1 MKTHTWIKISGCI
14 ALVAC
19 GGGGDSVAG
28 IDGRGQPMRVAVFA
42 EGPIDGFGSVIVNG
56 VRYDTS
62 NASFDIDGTNGTE
75 RDLAV
80 GQVVKIR
87 GTTDAQGN
95 NARADRVIYAD
106 LVQGPVESVDV
117 AAARFV
123 VLGQTVLTNADTAF
137 EDDLNPQSIEGIS
150 PGIVVEVSGF
160 ANGRGEILATYIE
173 REDSDG
179 DFEVTGIVSNL
190 DSGNL
195 SFEINGLRIS
205 YSRARLEDFPN
216 GGPLANGQ
224 RVEAEGTL
232 GTLGG
237 RRALIATSVEFE
249 GNDDL
254 GTAAGNDVEIS
265 GLITRFVSATD
276 FDVNGKRVT
285 SNASTRFSNGSA
297 GNLALNVAVEVE
309 GKRNASGVIVADSI
323 EFEREGTLE
332 LRGTVEA
339 TTTNSVTLLGV
350 TATVT
355 SGTALDDQRGSSGS
369 AFVLRNLN
377 VGDYVEVRGFYDGEK
392 LTLTGLKRK
401 DAEDDSGLEGPVS
414 AVNAPNFTALGVTV
428 ATTADTEFEGAD
440 DNSID
445 AETFFDTALNKTVE
459 VDGNYA
465 GGVLTA
471 TEVEIQDDNDSRTLK
486 GPVSAVETTAL
497 SLTVKTADDTGFEGV
512 DDNNI
517 IDTRTFFDTALN
529 KTVEVD

>member
-28 IDGRGQPMRVAVFA
+28 IDGRGQPMRVAIFS
-42 EGPIDGFGSVIVNG
+42 EGRIDGFGSVIVNG

-62 NASFDIDGTNGTE
+62 NASFDIDGTSGTE

-190 DSGNL
+190 DIGSL

-224 RVEAEGTL
+224 RVEAKGTL
-232 GTLGG
+232 STLNGS
-237 RRALIATSVEFE
+237 RALIATSVEFE

-265 GLITRFVSATD
+265 GLITRFVSAAD

-355 SGTALDDQRGSSGS
+355 SGTALDDQRGRPGS
-369 AFVLRNLN
+369 AFMLRNLN
-377 VGDYVEVRGFYDGEK
+377 VGDYVEIRGFYDSGR

-428 ATTADTEFEGAD
+428 TTTANTEFEGAD
-440 DNSID
+440 GNNID
-445 AETFFDTALNKTVE
+445 ARTFFDTAPNKTVE

-471 TEVEIQDDNDSRTLK
+471 TEVEIQGDNDSRTLK
-486 GPVSAVETTAL
+486 GPVSAVKAPGVTVTTTA
-497 SLTVKTADDTGFEGV
+497 DTGLEDV

-529 KTVEVD
+529 ETVEVD